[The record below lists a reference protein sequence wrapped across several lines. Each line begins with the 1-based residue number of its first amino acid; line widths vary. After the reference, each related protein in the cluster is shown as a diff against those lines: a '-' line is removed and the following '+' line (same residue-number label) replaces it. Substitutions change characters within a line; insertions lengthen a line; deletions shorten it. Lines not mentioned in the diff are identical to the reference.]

1 MYNQQQLPIFPA
13 GVTEISKSL
22 SFKRENNEIV
32 YFSYSMPIFTHAAND
47 LATFKMIT
55 SQFYVTGNAT
65 QAEIS
70 RAFGVSLISL
80 KRSVKLYREK
90 GPQAFY
96 ARRNTRGA
104 SVLTKEV
111 LLACQERLDALL
123 DISDIALEFGIKKNT
138 LQKAISTGRLHEIKK
153 KPSI

>member
-1 MYNQQQLPIFPA
+1 MYNQAQLPLFPA
-13 GVTEISKSL
+13 GVTEISNNL
-22 SFKRENNEIV
+22 SFKQENNEVV
-32 YFSYSMPIFTHAAND
+32 YFSYAMPIFKHAVDD

-55 SQFYVTGNAT
+55 SQFYITGNAT

-96 ARRNTRGA
+96 AKRKGRGA
-104 SVLTKEV
+104 GVLTADV
-111 LLACQERLDALL
+111 LLACQDKLDAGVDVL
-123 DISDIALEFGIKKNT
+123 DIAEEFGIKKNT
-138 LQKAISTGRLHEIKK
+138 LQKAILNGRLHKVKK
-153 KPSI
+153 KNLK